1 MALNRKIATIDL
13 STGEIETAPIPIE
26 MRKMYLDKDGK
37 PWFVEN

>member
-26 MRKMYLDKDGK
+26 MRKAYMGGRG
-37 PWFVEN
+37 